1 MTKTKTLLLSNL
13 AATLVYFFISAVI
26 VAIDKS
32 GYGIIAFLFLPIILV
47 IFNLLAGVGVFVFG
61 NKDLGK
67 AFFLTGAVGLLIGSS
82 FCGLMS
88 F

>member
-1 MTKTKTLLLSNL
+1 MTKTKTIVLSNL

-32 GYGIIAFLFLPIILV
+32 GYGIIALLFLPIILV
-47 IFNLLAGVGVFVFG
+47 IFNLLAGISIMLFG
-61 NKDLGK
+61 KQELGK
-67 AFFLTGAVGLLIGSS
+67 AFFLVGAVGLLIGGS

-88 F
+88 L